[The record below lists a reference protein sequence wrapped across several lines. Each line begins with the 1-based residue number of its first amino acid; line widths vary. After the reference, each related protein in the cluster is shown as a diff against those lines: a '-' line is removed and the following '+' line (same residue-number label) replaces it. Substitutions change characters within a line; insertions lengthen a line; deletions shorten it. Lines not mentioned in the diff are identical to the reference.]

1 MKKIVFKHL
10 SVLFAFGIGVFL
22 LHFLLRMAFD
32 ILQQGPDVFGLHVF
46 LFLLT
51 AVGILAT
58 LFLLKKHSSYVGY
71 AFMGVSV
78 LKMLISALFLLPVI
92 NKHLDGVKIYVLQFI
107 VIYFVYLGFEMI
119 YIVRL
124 LNRN

>member
-10 SVLFAFGIGVFL
+10 SVLFAFGVGVFL
-22 LHFLLRMAFD
+22 VHFLLRRAFVVM
-32 ILQQGPDVFGLHVF
+32 QQGPGLLGLHIF

-51 AVGILAT
+51 AAGVLAT
-58 LFLLKKHSSYVGY
+58 LILLKKHSTYVGY

-78 LKMLISALFLLPVI
+78 LKMLFSVLFLLPVI
-92 NKHLDGVKIYVLQFI
+92 NKHIDGVKIYVLQFI